1 MRCPNIKVTKFF
13 TNSHFFLVQF
23 SVVFL
28 CIICPTQVFLIFFK
42 SRILS
47 QKKTS
52 LLFRHLKFFLIYS
65 RFFHTFFIFFLRHLR
80 WTDSGYFCAFCRK
93 KSIMFFKTWGS
104 FNNNEG
110 GLFDDFWGIHW
121 VGRGRG
127 FCSRKKRRAGRGVY
141 MYMQYNCVCGGDD
154 WAYFT

>member
-1 MRCPNIKVTKFF
+1 MSHSSFF
-13 TNSHFFLVQF
+13 D
-23 SVVFL
+23 
-28 CIICPTQVFLIFFK
+28 FFK

-47 QKKTS
+47 QKKTF

-110 GLFDDFWGIHW
+110 GLFDDFGEFIGWGGGG
-121 VGRGRG
+121 V
-127 FCSRKKRRAGRGVY
+127 FCSRKKRRAGQGVY
-141 MYMQYNCVCGGDD
+141 MYMQYNCVCGGGDGLFHISQNLFLSTFWRLD
-154 WAYFT
+154 VR